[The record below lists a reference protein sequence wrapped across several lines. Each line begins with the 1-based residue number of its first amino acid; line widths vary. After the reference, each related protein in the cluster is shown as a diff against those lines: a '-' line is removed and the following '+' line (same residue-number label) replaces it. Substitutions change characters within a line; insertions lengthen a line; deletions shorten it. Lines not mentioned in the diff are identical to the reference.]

1 MAFGFVVP
9 TLVPV
14 ATVLVLR
21 LLPMTV
27 PVVGLVAESVLEL
40 VPIEVAKLPVL
51 AGVVDPSVLEVVPVE
66 VRELPVLPGV
76 ADPIE
81 LVCPLRFAFVV
92 PWLLVL
98 PTWPMWTVGL
108 TWEWDVPELAWAS
121 LELVARFDFARD
133 R

>member
-14 ATVLVLR
+14 ATGLVLG
-21 LLPMTV
+21 LPPMIV
-27 PVVGLVAESVLEL
+27 SVVGLVAASVREL

-51 AGVVDPSVLEVVPVE
+51 AGVVDPGVLEVVPVE
-66 VRELPVLPGV
+66 VNELPVLPGV

-81 LVCPLRFAFVV
+81 LVCPLRFAVV
-92 PWLLVL
+92 APWLLVL
-98 PTWPMWTVGL
+98 PTCPMWRFGL
-108 TWEWDVPELAWAS
+108 DVPEFAWAS